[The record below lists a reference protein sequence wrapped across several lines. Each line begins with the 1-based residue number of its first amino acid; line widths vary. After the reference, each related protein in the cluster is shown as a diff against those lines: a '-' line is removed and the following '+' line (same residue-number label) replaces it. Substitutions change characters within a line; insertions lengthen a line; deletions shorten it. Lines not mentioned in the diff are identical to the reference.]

1 MKIPQEKIEQAM
13 VSAMEHEP
21 LVQALK
27 QVLADFVADESR
39 AALLPDLNSEA
50 RAYNCGRAAA
60 IVDFRSLLVELGL
73 KLDSSAELSN

>member
-1 MKIPQEKIEQAM
+1 MKIPPEKIEEAFKALGQDDL
-13 VSAMEHEP
+13 V
-21 LVQALK
+21 VQALR

-39 AALLPDLNSEA
+39 AALLPDLNAEA

-73 KLDSSAELSN
+73 KLDSSGELSH